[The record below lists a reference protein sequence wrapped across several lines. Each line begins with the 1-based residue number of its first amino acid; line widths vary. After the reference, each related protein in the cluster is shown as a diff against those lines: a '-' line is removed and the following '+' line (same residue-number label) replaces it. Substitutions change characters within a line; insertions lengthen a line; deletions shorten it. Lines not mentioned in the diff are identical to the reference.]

1 MSCHIKN
8 YACSVVIG
16 RTTNDMVHQIHSN
29 ISCKN
34 NSIMGDR
41 LMWTFVKMGTNI
53 IGVRNKSIPALQC
66 SGGEWHSLAWHEFY
80 MARNL
85 STAITSQWLPS
96 PLLFLASSSDES
108 MEKVHRPGFPSHSDQ
123 SQTTKNQISHIAL
136 FLYVRGKIH

>member
-1 MSCHIKN
+1 
-8 YACSVVIG
+8 
-16 RTTNDMVHQIHSN
+16 
-29 ISCKN
+29 
-34 NSIMGDR
+34 
-41 LMWTFVKMGTNI
+41 MGTNI

-136 FLYVRGKIH
+136 FLYVRGKIHYKTRSTKHYYTLASAAFNPENGFASLKASSLNLF